1 MTRDAPVEIL
11 LVEDNPA
18 DVRLTVEALRS
29 AGVDARLHVAGDG
42 VEALARLR
50 RQGTFGQAARP
61 HLVLLDLNL
70 PKKNGREV
78 LAEMKRDPALAS
90 IPVVVLTTSA
100 ADEDV
105 ARSYALHANSYVVKP
120 VEFAR
125 FVEAMLAL
133 VTFWVRTATLPS
145 TTAAAGVV
153 P

>member
-18 DVRLTVEALRS
+18 DVRLTVEALRT
-29 AGVDARLHVAGDG
+29 AGVEARLQIAIDG
-42 VEALARLR
+42 VDALARLR
-50 RQGTFGQAARP
+50 RQGLHAHAPRP

-100 ADEDV
+100 AEEDV
-105 ARSYALHANSYVVKP
+105 VRSYALHANAYVVKP
-120 VEFAR
+120 VDFAR
-125 FVEAMLAL
+125 FAEAMLAL

-145 TTAAAGVV
+145 TPAPAAAVR
-153 P
+153 